1 MSVVRFEAKPSG
13 PTAAVA
19 LAPNSGVRHAHNFT
33 NRYLDDE
40 TLAKP
45 SRSVAD
51 AIKTRTQEQM
61 DKILGVKSAVTG
73 KSIGNQV
80 QTEQTSQ
87 FIKYTS
93 NQPGAVTR
101 VVHMREA
108 VIDPLNPP
116 QFKHKRVARGPP
128 SPPVTIMRSPPRK
141 LTVQDQQEW
150 KVPPSISNWKN
161 PRGYTIPLEMR
172 LSADGRTLRQ
182 HTINEKFS
190 NFADAMYI
198 TEQELR
204 RSVEERNQIEQS
216 NQYREFLKREDE
228 MRLKA
233 REAKEEKERAMLEHM
248 QAQQE
253 ETDDALTA
261 RDKKA
266 MMQRDIIRQV
276 NRREQ
281 ERELRMARAGINKSK
296 VLRDAERDISE
307 RVALGQAQPTLTD
320 TLIDQRLMN
329 QDGGLDGGFKD
340 DDTNGAYD
348 KPLFAN
354 RQVMNIYGGLKDLQ
368 DGLEED
374 GDAGDSQLHEM
385 LRKRPR
391 GLDGN
396 DENVGTLRTKPVQF
410 EKGGGT
416 GAGEDY
422 FGMNDFVAQKKRKV
436 D

>member
-1 MSVVRFEAKPSG
+1 
-13 PTAAVA
+13 
-19 LAPNSGVRHAHNFT
+19 
-33 NRYLDDE
+33 
-40 TLAKP
+40 
-45 SRSVAD
+45 
-51 AIKTRTQEQM
+51 
-61 DKILGVKSAVTG
+61 
-73 KSIGNQV
+73 
-80 QTEQTSQ
+80 
-87 FIKYTS
+87 
-93 NQPGAVTR
+93 
-101 VVHMREA
+101 MREA

-116 QFKHKRVARGPP
+116 QYKHRRVARGPP

-182 HTINEKFS
+182 HTINEKFA

-204 RSVEERNQIEQS
+204 RAVEERNQIEQS
-216 NQYREFLKREDE
+216 NQYREYLKREDD
-228 MRLKA
+228 MRQKA
-233 REAKEEKERAMLEHM
+233 KEAKEQKEQAMLEHM
-248 QAQQE
+248 QAQRE
-253 ETDDALTA
+253 EGESVLTDKERRAL
-261 RDKKA
+261 
-266 MMQRDIIRQV
+266 MQRELIRTA

-281 ERELRMARAGINKSK
+281 ERELRMARAGINKTK
-296 VLRDAERDISE
+296 IGRDGERDISE
-307 RVALGQAQPTLTD
+307 RVALGQAQPTLSD

-329 QDGGLDGGFKD
+329 QDGGIDGGFKD
-340 DDTNGAYD
+340 DDANGAYD

-391 GLDGN
+391 DG

-410 EKGGGT
+410 EKGGDT

-422 FGMNDFVAQKKRKV
+422 FGMSDFVAQKKRKV